1 MTVNTD
7 IIILHTTRFG
17 ENSLIIHTISREYG
31 RKSFLVR
38 GIGKRVPASYFLPM
52 NILEADITENHRS
65 TLFTVRSLTTKYPL
79 NGIRSSISKNSITMF
94 ISEVL
99 FRVIREGGNEE
110 GLFGWC
116 EKEILLLDSLDG
128 NFSNFHIR
136 FLLELCIMLGF
147 SPDMDDIA
155 PFTGDKT
162 CIMENFLKMSFEEAM
177 LIPLTGNV
185 RNELAESVLRYI
197 EYHNE
202 SSVNIRSLKVLRELF
217 R

>member
-1 MTVNTD
+1 MIRKNKLSMPAN
-7 IIILHTTRFG
+7 IILLVCFAVVGIIFMLPLLWMLFSSLKTEAAIMGAPGVFFPDDYTL
-17 ENSLIIHTISREYG
+17 ENFHILLTQIPFFR
-31 RKSFLVR
+31 FLVNSFIFA
-38 GIGKRVPASYFLPM
+38 GGV
-52 NILEADITENHRS
+52 
-65 TLFTVRSLTTKYPL
+65 TL
-79 NGIRSSISKNSITMF
+79 SS
-94 ISEVL
+94 
-99 FRVIREGGNEE
+99 
-110 GLFGWC
+110 
-116 EKEILLLDSLDG
+116 LLLDSLDG